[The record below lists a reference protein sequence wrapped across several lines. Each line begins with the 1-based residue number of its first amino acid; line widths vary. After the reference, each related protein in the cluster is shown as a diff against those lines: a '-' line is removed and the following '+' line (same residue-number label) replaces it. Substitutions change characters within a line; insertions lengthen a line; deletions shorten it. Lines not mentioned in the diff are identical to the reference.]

1 MKKYI
6 VLLLVLVLTFALV
19 IPASAAGKGPGGG
32 NGNGNGSAGV
42 TGSGTG
48 QGQQEARGTFA
59 ITGTITAI
67 GANSVTINVLRGNK
81 LAQPSIGT
89 QVTVMVNTQTRYVL
103 RSSTTAT
110 GTIITFADLKVGQ
123 PVSVNGTLANSIWTV
138 SRITVG
144 ASLSCLP

>member
-1 MKKYI
+1 MKKII
-6 VLLLVLVLTFALV
+6 VLLLVLALTFVVV

-32 NGNGNGSAGV
+32 NGNGNGSAVV

-48 QGQQEARGTFA
+48 QAQQGARGTFA

-67 GANSVTINVLRGNK
+67 GTNSVTISVLRGNN
-81 LAQPSIGT
+81 LVQSYIGT
-89 QVTVMVNTQTRYVL
+89 QVTVTVNPQTRYVL

-123 PVSVNGTLANSIWTV
+123 PVSANGILANSVWTT